1 MHSDPPVLE
10 QPSNNPAGMR
20 RVRACF
26 HIPADTFELIYGTE
40 CEQSLTRLC
49 DYRVAPAALDWAE
62 PGTLP
67 DWLGDVEVLFT
78 GWHSRRLDAELLAR
92 MPGLRAVF
100 HGGGTIRPLVSDE
113 FWKRGI
119 RISTAA
125 SVNAIPVAEF
135 ASAIIL
141 LALKRAW
148 VLGRDYAATRRFAA
162 IHPEVPGAC
171 GSVVG
176 LLSLG
181 HIGRLVRERLRA
193 LEVKVVAY
201 DPYLPPQAFARLDV
215 EPVSLPELMRRSDV
229 VSLHTPLNDQ
239 TRGLIGRELLAH
251 MKRGSSLVNT
261 SRGGVIDQGA
271 LVDFLRTRPDVQALL
286 DVTDPMPARPDSP
299 LFELPNVFLTPHI
312 AGSLGPE
319 CRRMG
324 RLMLAEFERY
334 LCGQPLQH
342 AVTREQAELQT

>member
-1 MHSDPPVLE
+1 MHTEIPVLDK
-10 QPSNNPAGMR
+10 PANAPVGTR
-20 RVRACF
+20 RVHACF
-26 HIPADTFELIYGTE
+26 QIPPDTFEMIYGPE
-40 CEQSLTRLC
+40 CARELTRLC
-49 DYRVAPAALDWAE
+49 DYRDSPTELDWAN
-62 PGTLP
+62 PGSLP
-67 DWLGDVEVLFT
+67 EWLAEVEVLFT
-78 GWHSRRLDAELLAR
+78 GWHSRRLDVELLAR
-92 MPGLRAVF
+92 MPKLRAVF
-100 HGGGTIRPLVSDE
+100 HGGGTIRALVSE
-113 FWKRGI
+113 AFWERGI

-125 SVNAIPVAEF
+125 SANAIPVAEF
-135 ASAIIL
+135 ASAMIL

-148 VLGRDYAATRRFAA
+148 VLGRDYTATRKFAST
-162 IHPEVPGAC
+162 HPEVPGAC

-176 LLSLG
+176 LVSLG

-193 LEVKVVAY
+193 FEVKVVAY
-201 DPYLPPQAFARLDV
+201 DPYLPPQAFERLEV

-229 VSLHTPLNDQ
+229 ISLHTPLNEQ
-239 TRGLIGRELLAH
+239 TRGLIGRELLTR

-261 SRGGVIDQGA
+261 SRGGVIDEGA
-271 LVDFLRTRPDVQALL
+271 LGDFLRARPDVQALL
-286 DVTDPMPARPDSP
+286 DVTDPMPARTDSP

-334 LCGQPLQH
+334 LRSQPLQH

>member
-1 MHSDPPVLE
+1 MHTESPVLDK
-10 QPSNNPAGMR
+10 PSATAEGLR
-20 RVRACF
+20 RVSACF
-26 HIPADTFELIYGTE
+26 QIPPDTFELIYGTE
-40 CEQSLTRLC
+40 CRQTLTRLC
-49 DYRVAPAALDWAE
+49 DYRDAPAGLDWAD
-62 PGTLP
+62 PGAFP
-67 DWLGDVEVLFT
+67 EWLADVEVLFT

-113 FWKRGI
+113 FWRRGI

-135 ASAIIL
+135 ASAMIL

-148 VLGRDYAATRRFAA
+148 VLGRDYAATRKFAS

-176 LLSLG
+176 LVSLG

-193 LEVKVVAY
+193 LEIKVVAY
-201 DPYLPPQAFARLDV
+201 DPYLPPQAFERLDV
-215 EPVSLPELMRRSDV
+215 ESVSLPELMRRSDV

-239 TRGLIGRELLAH
+239 TRGLIGRELLAR
-251 MKRGSSLVNT
+251 MKPGSSLVNT
-261 SRGGVIDQGA
+261 SRGGVIDEGA
-271 LVDFLRTRPDVQALL
+271 LVDFLRARPDVQALL
-286 DVTDPMPARPDSP
+286 DVTEPMPSRPDSP

-324 RLMLAEFERY
+324 RLMIAEFDRY
-334 LCGQPLQH
+334 LRGQPLQH
-342 AVTREQAELQT
+342 AVTREQVDLQT